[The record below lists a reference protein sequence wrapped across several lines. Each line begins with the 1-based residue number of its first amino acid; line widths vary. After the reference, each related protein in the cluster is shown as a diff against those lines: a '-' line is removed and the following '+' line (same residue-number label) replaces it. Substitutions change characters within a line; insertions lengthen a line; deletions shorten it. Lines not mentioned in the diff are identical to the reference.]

1 MKGSREETE
10 RDGKDLNLVPVA
22 LGGGEPNLKIWT
34 GGAVI
39 DGSVGLFFVLTL
51 GTVTASILLL
61 FMTEAGRTIFRGFLL
76 FCFCCCA
83 ARIRSRNR
91 TSAAKRAVKDLL
103 DLLCGSTDFTAWFS
117 LTSWTCFH
125 LSRTKCLPS
134 TIGKQKTAPKDARI
148 MLRTTHRLKFNW
160 CELLTRW

>member
-1 MKGSREETE
+1 ME
-10 RDGKDLNLVPVA
+10 VWVY
-22 LGGGEPNLKIWT
+22 
-34 GGAVI
+34 
-39 DGSVGLFFVLTL
+39 FFVLTL

-83 ARIRSRNR
+83 ARIRSKNR

-117 LTSWTCFH
+117 LTS
-125 LSRTKCLPS
+125 
-134 TIGKQKTAPKDARI
+134 
-148 MLRTTHRLKFNW
+148 
-160 CELLTRW
+160 